1 MRILVVNCN
10 TNSDVTAVI
19 AENARTVARPG
30 TEIVG
35 VQPSWGPESAEGF
48 YESFVTAAA
57 VLDTLARYPDEF
69 DAVVMAGFG
78 EHGREGVRQLL
89 DVPVVDITEAAAQLA
104 CLVSYRFGIVT
115 TMTSAIG
122 GIEESL
128 SSMGLIERCSGI
140 GAAELPVSSIHY
152 SPDVVSRLA
161 EVGRRLQNDGA
172 DAIVLGCAGFAGLD
186 ERLQDVLGLPVIDGV
201 TAAVAWAESMVH
213 LGKMTSKSGYFA
225 SPRSDKKWVDWP
237 RSEGNVVRA

>member
-10 TNSDVTAVI
+10 TNAEVTSVI
-19 AENARTVARPG
+19 AENARAVARPG

-35 VQPSWGPESAEGF
+35 VQPEWGPESAEGF

-57 VLDTLARYPDEF
+57 VLDTVARHPDPF

-104 CLVSYRFGIVT
+104 SLLCYRFGIVT

-128 SSMGLIERCSGI
+128 ASMGLAGRCSGI
-140 GAAELPVSSIHY
+140 AAAEVPVSSIHY
-152 SPDVVSRLA
+152 SPDVVDRLA
-161 EVGRRLQNDGA
+161 EVGQRLLDTGA
-172 DAIVLGCAGFAGLD
+172 DALVLGCAGFAGLD
-186 ERLQDVLGLPVIDGV
+186 ERLQEVLGVPVIDGV
-201 TAAVAWAESMVH
+201 TAAVGWVESIVH
-213 LGKMTSKSGYFA
+213 LGKTTSKRGYFA
-225 SPRSDKKWVDWP
+225 APRADKKWVGWP
-237 RSEGNVVRA
+237 RQ